1 MSPRKAFFFL
11 VVVAA
16 TATGIVVWQYARR
29 TVHVSPEA
37 AQAKTTANPNADRA
51 NPFLPADTPD
61 RGWPFIRGPN
71 FDGRSSEV
79 NLAETW
85 PEAGPPVLW
94 HRPLGEGYSSFTAA
108 GDRVFTQYQAL
119 GGQYLVCL
127 RADTGETIWEYRYD
141 WPYEAGGMYPG
152 PRATPT
158 LSNGRI
164 YFAAP
169 SGLVGC
175 LTWEGQLVWEVPT
188 RQKFAWKHE
197 DFGYSCSPTVVD
209 GLVLLP
215 VGGPG
220 AAMVALDANDG
231 STKWQ
236 AGDDSASYVPAFP
249 ITVNGQKHVIGY
261 LENAL
266 ACFDQNDGHLVWR
279 KELSQG
285 YDEHAAWPI
294 YVETHLWISAPFK
307 WGSSLLTLTE
317 EGIADNEVWHSDL
330 LSNDVFSSVSH
341 NGLLFGFDLKDV
353 QAKAHRASRGKFRCL
368 DLATGTAKWE
378 TDLTGHASVLVADKK
393 LILFNDQGELILAR
407 AIPEKY
413 EELARVSVLSGSIC
427 WTPPALD
434 RGRVYVRNRQ
444 QAACLFIG
452 RPELLQMAPTSDG
465 AGPKLLTAAEIPRA
479 AADILHGGHQDLA
492 ALLGAEPEYMF
503 DVPDKAWL
511 RNWYRTGLC
520 LLGLAATLTGMVAVI
535 LRALIRHTNPKR
547 ERGRD
552 SPASLALRVGM
563 NASRADW
570 SLGETGLR
578 RLFWFLAF
586 VLGAASMTPLSL
598 HRSEFVFTWPVSL
611 FVAFQA
617 VMQQVRI
624 GRREPGDAASSWQ
637 SRGVALL
644 FLFICYGYY
653 VLCRRLSLA
662 FEWVFLSGFVAA
674 IPIALAGR
682 WLGRRSKWP
691 VLVGIVST
699 ALEFSA
705 YFWASVAWLWWKYP
719 GA

>member
-1 MSPRKAFFFL
+1 MMAGS
-11 VVVAA
+11 
-16 TATGIVVWQYARR
+16 ATGIIVWRHCHQTAPHSDDA
-29 TVHVSPEA
+29 TL
-37 AQAKTTANPNADRA
+37 AKPSTDPNAGRA
-51 NPFLPADTPD
+51 NPCLPSGTPD

-71 FDGRSSEV
+71 FDGQSPEV
-79 NLAETW
+79 NLADTW
-85 PEAGPPVLW
+85 PAAGPPVLW
-94 HRPLGEGYSSFTAA
+94 HRPLGEGYSAFTAG

-119 GGQYLVCL
+119 GGQYLACL

-158 LSNGRI
+158 LNNGRI

-175 LTWEGQLVWEVPT
+175 LTWDGQLVWEVQT
-188 RQKFAWKHE
+188 RERFAWKRE

-220 AAMVALDANDG
+220 AAMVALDARDG

-236 AGDDSASYVPAFP
+236 AGNDSASYVPAFP
-249 ITVNGQKHVIGY
+249 IAVNGHKQVIGY

-266 ACFDQNDGHLVWR
+266 ASFDQNDGHLVWR

-294 YVETHLWISAPFK
+294 YVEPQLWISAPFK

-317 EGIADNEVWHSDL
+317 EGVADNDVWHSNL
-330 LSNDVFSSVSH
+330 LSNDVFSSVCH

-368 DLATGTAKWE
+368 DLATGTPKWE
-378 TDLTGHASVLVADKK
+378 TDQTGHASVLVADEK

-413 EELARVSVLSGSIC
+413 DELARVSVLAGGIC

-434 RGRVYVRNRQ
+434 RGRLFVRNRQ

-452 RPELLQMAPTSDG
+452 RPELLQMIPTSDG
-465 AGPKLLTAAEIPRA
+465 TGPKLLTAAEIPQTG
-479 AADILHGGHQDLA
+479 ADMQQGGHYDLA

-511 RNWYRTGLC
+511 QNWYWTGVC
-520 LLGLAATLTGMVAVI
+520 LLALAAL
-535 LRALIRHTNPKR
+535 
-547 ERGRD
+547 
-552 SPASLALRVGM
+552 LAGLV
-563 NASRADW
+563 STTW
-570 SLGETGLR
+570 SSGETGLR
-578 RLFWFLAF
+578 RLFWCFAF
-586 VLGAASMTPLSL
+586 VLGAVAMTPLSL
-598 HRSEFVFTWPVSL
+598 HRGEFVFTWPVSL

-617 VMQQVRI
+617 TMQQVQI
-624 GRREPGDAASSWQ
+624 GRHEPVSRAAAWR

-644 FLFICYGYY
+644 FLLICYGYY
-653 VLCRRLSLA
+653 LLCRRLSLA

-674 IPIALAGR
+674 IPIALASR
-682 WLGRRSKWP
+682 WLARRSARP
-691 VLVGIVST
+691 ILVGIVST

-705 YFWASVAWLWWKYP
+705 YFWTSVAWLWWKYP
-719 GA
+719 GGA